1 MPYTESTV
9 FILYKCTATPYTM
22 CTIKRMRLIARRH
35 TQAVRERSAKPRCIS
50 SILIGAFLLISNSP
64 LSLLSL

>member
-1 MPYTESTV
+1 MR
-9 FILYKCTATPYTM
+9 
-22 CTIKRMRLIARRH
+22 TIKRMRLIARRH
-35 TQAVRERSAKPRCIS
+35 TQAVRERSAKPLCIS